1 MKAIEII
8 QKIDRLNC
16 RVVRIH
22 DLAKLANTYNNN
34 TLYKIVE
41 RLIKN
46 GILTRISHGLYMR
59 SDNTP
64 ESFEIANLLY
74 GPSYVSLESALY
86 RYGVIAQAPY
96 TITSVTPR
104 KTKKKTVFGHEY
116 EYVHLNPK
124 FFFGYI
130 RDKNILIAVQEKAL
144 LDLLYLAS
152 KKARSINL
160 NNLDWTTVRKN
171 VFNRYA
177 RLYKYNPLAHL
188 IKRIRP

>member
-16 RVVRIH
+16 RVVRIR
-22 DLAKLANTYNNN
+22 DLAKLTNTYNDN

-46 GILTRISHGLYMR
+46 GILTRIAHGLYMR

-104 KTKKKTVFGHEY
+104 KTKKK
-116 EYVHLNPK
+116 K
-124 FFFGYI
+124 
-130 RDKNILIAVQEKAL
+130 KAL

-152 KKARSINL
+152 KKTRSINL

-177 RLYKYNPLAHL
+177 RLYKYNPLARL